1 MSNQNN
7 RSKRKEGLDGVKM
20 ITFALLL
27 ILLSRKALFFCFI
40 LLVINAFRLNLFR
53 FKGLMELSSRS
64 GFTKKKLPTFASNF
78 HFYRYI
84 GDA

>member
-7 RSKRKEGLDGVKM
+7 RSERKEGLDGVNL

-27 ILLSRKALFFCFI
+27 EILSRKALFFCLI

-53 FKGLMELSSRS
+53 FKELMELSSRS
-64 GFTKKKLPTFASNF
+64 GFAKEKVADKHQQLSLYCNIRF
-78 HFYRYI
+78 
-84 GDA
+84 